1 MMMFTP
7 KPKHDT
13 SQMYEKMMAQCES
26 FQLNDWNHLK
36 PLVAAELESFVLML
50 KWIKQMQEIQE
61 ISIEQ
66 ARIHIDIQKNTM
78 RTRLA
83 ALPGMDLL
91 RVEGI
96 LNDCIDSIR
105 TDIYNYLGWVL
116 V

>member
-13 SQMYEKMMAQCES
+13 TQMYEKMIAQCES
-26 FQLNDWNHLK
+26 FHLNDWNHLK
-36 PLVAAELESFVLML
+36 PLLAAELESFILMV
-50 KWIKQMQEIQE
+50 KWIKQMQEQKE
-61 ISIEQ
+61 MSIEQ

-91 RVEGI
+91 KVESI
-96 LNDCIDSIR
+96 LNSCMDSSR
-105 TDIYNYLGWVL
+105 VDIYNYTGWVL
-116 V
+116 M